1 MRALRA
7 SLAALLLPLLLWG
20 GVARA
25 QAQAQAEGSI
35 TPVAA
40 AVVTATA
47 PAAVAPVQ
55 QEELY
60 LEALRALADDQPE
73 RANVLLLRFLE
84 QEPRHAGAWL
94 DLAFSQCALGHA
106 AEAERLFGEIETRFK
121 PPPAIMELIR
131 QHRAQGCNARP
142 TWKPL
147 WAASLGRGYDNNIN
161 QGATNSLFS
170 SGSGSDLIQWEL
182 APDYLPK
189 PDHMTLAGLDYLQQ
203 IDEAGSL
210 LIVQL
215 RLRQNDH
222 VHQQD
227 SMSLL
232 LGYERP
238 WHAGR
243 WQGFATAA
251 VSVLALE
258 RQLYQRQEQL
268 QLRATPP
275 LVLPEHWQWS
285 LLASLSHLRYPS
297 RSKYDS
303 NTVELGT
310 SLYWRAERQVSLSL
324 SALTDQGQNGR
335 LGGNRT
341 GWYSAVQWTEP
352 LPAKLQGELGF
363 TRQVWNSSAV
373 YSAGLIDTVR
383 SQDTRQLR
391 AALRLPLGAH
401 QNLQLEWRQVRNRE
415 NISLLQYNSQAIQ
428 LSWHWTG
435 F

>member
-1 MRALRA
+1 MSMRRPPLPA
-7 SLAALLLPLLLWG
+7 SMAALLLPLLLCCAG
-20 GVARA
+20 A
-25 QAQAQAEGSI
+25 QAQLETGAAQAVS
-35 TPVAA
+35 AA
-40 AVVTATA
+40 A
-47 PAAVAPVQ
+47 PAIAPVQ

-73 RANVLLLRFLE
+73 RANALLLRFLE
-84 QEPRHAGAWL
+84 HEPRHAGAWL

-106 AEAERLFGEIETRFK
+106 AEAERLFREIEARFK
-121 PPPAIMELIR
+121 PPPAIMELIQ
-131 QHRAQGCNARP
+131 QHRARGCNTRP
-142 TWKPL
+142 TWKAL

-161 QGATNSLFS
+161 QGASNSLFS

-189 PDHMTLAGLDYLQQ
+189 PDHLTLAGLDYLQQ
-203 IDEAGSL
+203 VDEAGSL
-210 LIVQL
+210 LIAQL
-215 RLRQNDH
+215 RVRQNDH

-227 SMSLL
+227 SVSLL

-238 WHAGR
+238 WRWGS
-243 WQGFATAA
+243 WQGYATAA
-251 VSVLALE
+251 ASALVLE
-258 RQLYQRQEQL
+258 RQLYQRQGQL

-275 LVLPEHWQWS
+275 LALPEHLQWS
-285 LLASLSHLRYPS
+285 LLASVSHLRYPT
-297 RSKYDS
+297 RTKYDS
-303 NTVELGT
+303 NTLEVGS
-310 SLYWRAERQVSLSL
+310 SLYWRADRQLSLSV
-324 SALTDQGQNGR
+324 SALTDQGQDGR

-341 GWYSAVQWTEP
+341 GWYGALQWTEP
-352 LPAKLQGELGF
+352 LPATLQGELGF

-383 SQDTRQLR
+383 RQDTRQLR
-391 AALRLPLGAH
+391 AALRLPLGARH
-401 QNLQLEWRQVRNRE
+401 NLQLEWRQVHNRE